1 MIERP
6 DWKTRIEEIWKK
18 APIVWLSGVRRSGKT
33 TLGRSFPEAYFL
45 NCDLP
50 STAVLL
56 EDPEAFFKSLDTG
69 KVVFDE
75 IHQLPDP
82 SRILKIAADVF
93 PKLRVLATGSS
104 TLAATRKFRDSLAG
118 RKRNLD
124 LLPVLLTEMEIFGV
138 ADIRKRLFRGGL
150 PPALLAEDA
159 DESFYAEWLDSY
171 YARDVQELFRV
182 EKRTGFLKLLE
193 TLLRQSGG
201 MMEIS
206 SLATASGLSRPT
218 VLTYVEV
225 FELTH
230 VLHLLRPY
238 HGGGKQEIVKQPK
251 AYGFDTGFV
260 RYTRGWND
268 LREEDC
274 GVLWEHVVL
283 DLLLTLPI
291 KEIQFWRDK
300 RQREIDFVIPRGRG
314 ECDAVECKWSASAAD
329 GTNFKAFREEHPQGR
344 NIVVCPNHPGTTK
357 KKSTG
362 LEMLITDARG
372 MLSIL
377 RGAGNH

>member
-1 MIERP
+1 VE
-6 DWKTRIEEIWKK
+6 
-18 APIVWLSGVRRSGKT
+18 
-33 TLGRSFPEAYFL
+33 
-45 NCDLP
+45 
-50 STAVLL
+50 
-56 EDPEAFFKSLDTG
+56 
-69 KVVFDE
+69 
-75 IHQLPDP
+75 
-82 SRILKIAADVF
+82 
-93 PKLRVLATGSS
+93 
-104 TLAATRKFRDSLAG
+104 
-118 RKRNLD
+118 
-124 LLPVLLTEMEIFGV
+124 LLPVLQTELEVFGV

-150 PPALLAEDA
+150 PPALLAEEA

-206 SLATASGLSRPT
+206 SLANASGLSRPT

-230 VLHLLRPY
+230 VLHVLRPY

-251 AYGFDTGFV
+251 VYGFDTGFV

-274 GVLWEHVVL
+274 GVLWEHVIL
-283 DLLLTLPI
+283 DLLLTLPA

-314 ECDAVECKWSASAAD
+314 ECDAVECKWNASAAD
-329 GTNFKAFREEHPQGR
+329 GANFKAFRENHPRGR
-344 NIVVCPNHPGTTK
+344 NIVVCPNHPVTTK
-357 KKSTG
+357 KISEG
-362 LEMLITDARG
+362 LETLITDARG

-377 RGAGNH
+377 QGDRRE